1 MSDPPR
7 PTPFCGRD
15 RELAELSEVWRQVR
29 AGHGPRI
36 AVVLA
41 EAGLGKTR
49 LAQEFFRWLAAE
61 ESGGGPSYWPAELGE
76 QGQQQLR
83 VNPPEADWNTEAAMP
98 FLWWGLR
105 LVNPLEERAPTG
117 VLAGYVE
124 RDLLPHL
131 EPFHREQ
138 RQRAR
143 REQMTRIGATA
154 VVDVVADLI
163 PGLGL
168 IKKVGEVGMELA
180 QVRREGLL
188 DTGSSAGDL
197 VQQRR
202 SSLVDRLIKDLE
214 LLFQGPAGRS
224 VPAVILLDDAQ
235 FSVTDPGVV
244 AFIQALLP
252 AMHAGQWPLL
262 LLVTHWE
269 QEWTTQVANK
279 EPSVATTLAK
289 ELAADPDSTLLQRL
303 GPVPD
308 LSPLLDAGL
317 PGLSEPQRHALLERA
332 AGHPRFLDEIV
343 RLAQGN
349 RGRGFFE
356 GLDQSRAL
364 TDRGLRQL
372 LALSTKLH
380 EVIANR
386 LADSPEEV
394 QKAVV
399 LASVQGEEFLTRL
412 VAETAEAM
420 HESRDPI
427 ARAIDLA
434 DRPHAYV
441 SDLHDGRVAFS
452 QRIYLEVARSHLP
465 NWFDEEEVKEGLA
478 QILQRWLSDP
488 GSRPQLE
495 GEPWLATLRLASE
508 LLKDR
513 EDAGHRRVAAFA
525 SHLLL
530 AYARHDGDL
539 HTALA
544 WARRLAEVLETI
556 EDGDL
561 DGDLQ
566 WLHEPIK
573 ALREAEDYDT
583 QAPLLARLLRLTA
596 ETLAEEPD
604 LPFAAPMHA
613 KALLELGDQRWG
625 LGDRVGAEQA
635 FERAWEVIAAR
646 GHVGEERTSF
656 DDEAAA
662 AAAEVLNRLGMHW
675 LHQARPDE
683 AERALKGS
691 MELHASLMRED
702 DSLER
707 RLAVLRAKGHL
718 GSLAVQ
724 RSDRAMAR
732 SLRTDVVDG
741 LRELLHEHGSF
752 ELEVAF
758 CEALIALSLVI
769 ESWEDKV
776 PPLMEA
782 LPILRAHAVA
792 DTTERRNLL
801 ATLLRHLANCARELK
816 ELDYAKEFAEE
827 AVVLTRRSLAMVP
840 SADHHGYLTMALT
853 SALQAAQEAGDR
865 DHARALAPEVLEHAR
880 ALMAEA
886 PSVFDRRTMIDAVCA
901 TAYFAG
907 DLPDMLRALEEADR
921 VYAEAPADARPYL
934 AYAMVHLELKRAP
947 LHRMLGDE
955 AAEAAAMQR
964 VREYGAIGHIRF
976 VGDEVG

>member
-15 RELAELSEVWRQVR
+15 QELAELSQVWRQVR
-29 AGHGPRI
+29 AGHGPRV

-61 ESGGGPSYWPAELGE
+61 EGGGGPSYWPAELGE

-143 REQMTRIGATA
+143 REQMARIGATA

-180 QVRREGLL
+180 QVRREGQL
-188 DTGSSAGDL
+188 DTGSSAGEL

-214 LLFQGPAGRS
+214 LLFQGPGGRS

-235 FSVTDPGVV
+235 FSVTDPGVI

-269 QEWTTQVANK
+269 QEWATQVANN

-317 PGLSEPQRHALLERA
+317 PGLSDDQRRALLDRA

-349 RGRGFFE
+349 RGRSFFE
-356 GLDQSRAL
+356 GRDQSRAL
-364 TDRGLRQL
+364 TDRGLQEL

-380 EVIANR
+380 DVIANR
-386 LADSPEEV
+386 LADSPEDV

-399 LASVQGEEFLTRL
+399 LASVQGEEFLARL

-434 DRPHAYV
+434 HQPHAYV

-452 QRIYLEVARSHLP
+452 QRIYLEVARNHLP

-478 QILQRWLSDP
+478 HALRRWLTEP
-488 GSRPQLE
+488 GASPLVE
-495 GEPWLATLRLASE
+495 GEPRLATLRLASE

-513 EDAGHRRVAAFA
+513 DDAFDRRVAAFA

-530 AYARHDGDL
+530 VDARQDGDL
-539 HTALA
+539 HAATA

-556 EDGDL
+556 DDGAL

-573 ALREAEDYDT
+573 ALREADDFET
-583 QAPLLARLLRLTA
+583 QAPLLERLLRLTA
-596 ETLAEEPD
+596 ETLAEDPD
-604 LPFAAPMHA
+604 LAFAAPMHA
-613 KALLELGDQRWG
+613 RALVELGDQQWA

-635 FERAWEVIAAR
+635 FSRAWEVIEQR
-646 GHVGEERTSF
+646 GHTTGQGTSF

-662 AAAEVLNRLGMHW
+662 AAADVLDRIGNRL
-675 LHQARPDE
+675 LYQARLDD
-683 AERALKGS
+683 AESALRAS
-691 MELHASLMRED
+691 MDLRVSLMRQEA
-702 DSLER
+702 SFER
-707 RLAVLRAKGHL
+707 RMAVLRAKGNL

-724 RSDRAMAR
+724 RGDRGLAR
-732 SLRTDVVDG
+732 VLRTEVVDG
-741 LRELLHEHGSF
+741 LRELLQEYGGF

-758 CEALIALSLVI
+758 SEALIALSLVI
-769 ESWEDKV
+769 DAWEEKV

-782 LPILRAHAVA
+782 LPILRAHAIA

-801 ATLLRHLANCARELK
+801 ATLLRHLADCASELK
-816 ELDYAKEFAEE
+816 ELAYAKEFAEE

-840 SADHHGYLTMALT
+840 STQHHGYLAMALM
-853 SALQAAQEAGDR
+853 SAMKAAQEAGELDR
-865 DHARALAPEVLEHAR
+865 ARALAPDVLEHAR
-880 ALMAEA
+880 AVMADN
-886 PSVFDRRTMIDAVCA
+886 PSVFDRRTMIDAVGA

-907 DLPDMLRALEEADR
+907 DQADMLLALDEADL

-934 AYAMVHLELKRAP
+934 AYAMVHLELKRVP

-955 AAEAAAMQR
+955 AAEAAAMLR
-964 VREYGAIGHIRF
+964 VREYGAVANIKF
-976 VGDEVG
+976 VGDEGG